1 MTKRF
6 LLALLLLTLLGVA
19 PVMGQQEVPVSDDE
33 VNEVASELFCPLC
46 ENTPL
51 DVCPTQAC
59 KDARELIRTQLAQG
73 HTKQEIKDYFVAQW
87 GPRALAEPPTNGFNL
102 VVWLL
107 PLVAVVVGAVFFVRY
122 LRGLQRDNTP
132 TAPAVQQAMSTPN
145 GSSIAQDDYV
155 ARIEQEV
162 QQDS

>member
-1 MTKRF
+1 
-6 LLALLLLTLLGVA
+6 
-19 PVMGQQEVPVSDDE
+19 
-33 VNEVASELFCPLC
+33 
-46 ENTPL
+46 
-51 DVCPTQAC
+51 C

-87 GPRALAEPPTNGFNL
+87 GPRALAEPPTHGFNL